1 MKRGGHGEG
10 APEGGHGAGQQP
22 RQLQLGGGGGA
33 GAREQSWLHS
43 DWSQRAFGAA
53 CPLRDASRSS
63 SATWGRKGYSQE
75 LTMARSAIASSAF
88 LAWCLENIRMICG
101 MGSFSEAN
109 CDDEGEW
116 EESAPATYL
125 ERLRPA

>member
-1 MKRGGHGEG
+1 MLLVQRVHFEMLLGH
-10 APEGGHGAGQQP
+10 P
-22 RQLQLGGGGGA
+22 RQPGG
-33 GAREQSWLHS
+33 EK
-43 DWSQRAFGAA
+43 D
-53 CPLRDASRSS
+53 
-63 SATWGRKGYSQE
+63 YSQE

-116 EESAPATYL
+116 EESPPATYL